1 MKISLNS
8 IGYYLSDVKSKIIE
22 NSNDTVNLIFEVDLG
37 KKSKITKIDFVG
49 DKKIKDRTLMSVI
62 ISEEAKFW
70 KVISNNKYVN
80 KDLTER
86 DNDF

>member
-37 KKSKITKIDFVG
+37 NKSKIAKIDFVG
-49 DKKIKDRTLMSVI
+49 DKKVKDKL
-62 ISEEAKFW
+62 
-70 KVISNNKYVN
+70 
-80 KDLTER
+80 
-86 DNDF
+86 